1 MDQQVLNGST
11 QDDGSIQKNIDEKYC
26 ESCGEIIKIK
36 AEICP
41 KCGVRQKR
49 NISKAALLLFTFFL
63 GGIGAHK
70 FYTGKNWQGV
80 FYLIFFWTGIPG
92 IIALIEF
99 IIYAF
104 TSSDRLQEKYES
116 SGSGVVIAIVAS
128 CFAFIFIAG
137 ILAAI
142 AIPQFA
148 MYRNRA
154 QQAIVKAELQSL
166 KHAEEVYF
174 ADNGRYSLNLSDLG
188 FAPKT
193 ADIEIEITSADENC
207 FQAVGKHNNLQE
219 AISIDCNSF
228 E

>member
-11 QDDGSIQKNIDEKYC
+11 QDGGSIQKNIDEKYC

-80 FYLIFFWTGIPG
+80 FYLIFFWTWIPG
-92 IIALIEF
+92 LIALIEF
-99 IIYAF
+99 IIYAC
-104 TSSDRLQEKYES
+104 TSSDKLQEKYEA
-116 SGSGVVIAIVAS
+116 SGTGVVIAVVAS
-128 CFAFIFIAG
+128 FFAVIFIGG

-142 AIPQFA
+142 AIPQFVT
-148 MYRNRA
+148 YRNRA
-154 QQAIVKAELQSL
+154 YQAAVKDELQKIL
-166 KHAEEVYF
+166 TVEDAYF
-174 ADNGRYSLNLSDLG
+174 AENGKYSIDIIELG
-188 FAPKT
+188 FKPKT
-193 ADIEIEITSADENC
+193 PDVKIEIINADENC
-207 FQAVGKHNNLQE
+207 FQAIGSHIKLHE
-219 AISIDCNSF
+219 PISVNCNGF